1 MGLQPSRE
9 AFITCAITGAGD
21 TTGRSALVPITPRQ
35 IAESAIEAAQ
45 AGAAIAHIHVRDPA
59 SGKPARRQELY
70 AEVVE
75 HIRVSGVD
83 MVLNLTAGMGGDLVL
98 GSVEAPLPPA
108 PGATDMAGA
117 TERLAHVAALKPEI
131 CTLDCGTMNFG
142 EGDYIMANSPAMLRE
157 MARQI
162 QALGVRPEIE
172 VFDTGHL
179 LLAKWLKDQGLID
192 DPVMIQLCMG
202 IPWGAPDDIGTLM
215 ALVNNLPDGWLF
227 SAFSIGRNQ
236 MPYAA
241 LALIAGGNIRVG
253 LEDNIWLDRG
263 VLATNGQLVARA
275 RGVAEGM
282 GTRILGPAEVR
293 ERLNL
298 AKRWA

>member
-1 MGLQPSRE
+1 MGLNPSRE
-9 AFITCAITGAGD
+9 AFITCAVTGVGD
-21 TTGRSALVPITPRQ
+21 TTSRSDKVPVSPRQ
-35 IAESAIEAAQ
+35 IADAAIEAAA

-59 SGKPARRQELY
+59 SGKGSRSVALY
-70 AEVVE
+70 AEVVD
-75 HIRVSGVD
+75 HVRASGVD
-83 MVLNLTAGMGGDLVL
+83 VVLNLTAGMGGDLVL
-98 GSVEAPLPPA
+98 GSPEAPLPPDPA
-108 PGATDMAGA
+108 GTDMAGA
-117 TERLAHVAALKPEI
+117 TERLAHVAALLPEI

-142 EGDYIMANSPAMLRE
+142 EGDYVMTNSPAMLRA

-215 ALVNNLPDGWLF
+215 ALVNNMPQGWVY

-236 MPYAA
+236 LPYAA
-241 LALIAGGNIRVG
+241 LALLAGGNIRVG
-253 LEDNIWLDRG
+253 LEDNIWLGKG
-263 VLATNGQLVARA
+263 VLASNGDLVTRA
-275 RGVAEGM
+275 RQSAEAM
-282 GTRILGPAEVR
+282 GTRLLSPAEVR

-298 AKRWA
+298 QKRWG